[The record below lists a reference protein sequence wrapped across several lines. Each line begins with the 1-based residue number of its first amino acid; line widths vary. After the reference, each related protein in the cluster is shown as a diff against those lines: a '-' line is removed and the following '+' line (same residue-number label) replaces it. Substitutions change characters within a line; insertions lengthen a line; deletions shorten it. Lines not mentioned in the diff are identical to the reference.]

1 MDISRSIAQYKIKK
15 RNYNIFLIFGLFI
28 FQFVGI
34 FLSLLRNT
42 DTKNITIIFSLIFIF
57 LTFITNII
65 VPKIT
70 KGDST
75 FILLVNLLFSVS
87 LIIMIRLDN
96 PTANKHLM
104 WYFLG
109 VTIFFIVF
117 FIMKYMDKF
126 LKNKFVLYFVLTFLT
141 FLVTF
146 ALGFR
151 SGGAKNWIR
160 VGSLFTIQLSE
171 FAKITYI
178 FMLASYY
185 YNIKEYQTKRLG
197 KYYLAIATYIFS
209 GMFFIQGELGTA
221 VLLFGL
227 FLSTMFIFERRYFF
241 IILNIVIGIIG
252 IYLASLV
259 LSHIKVRIDIW
270 LDPWKDYNN
279 RGYQII
285 QGLFAIANGSFFGA
299 GIGLGRPDLVPVIE
313 TDYILA
319 AVIEEMGIFMGFAL
333 LMIYIIIFYKT
344 IKVALELKSDYYSVL
359 SMNIGLIYAFQT
371 LIMFGGILKLIPLTG
386 ITTPFLSYGGSSTIV
401 NFILLGVLQ
410 FLTTRA
416 GDKYEK
422 LEG

>member
-1 MDISRSIAQYKIKK
+1 MDINRSIAQYKSKK
-15 RNYNIFLIFGLFI
+15 KTYNNFLIFGLFI
-28 FQFVGI
+28 FQFVGL

-42 DTKNITIIFSLIFIF
+42 DSKNITIILSIVFIVMTLLSNALI
-57 LTFITNII
+57 
-65 VPKIT
+65 PKIT

-75 FILLVNLLFSVS
+75 FILLVNLLFTISA
-87 LIIMIRLDN
+87 IMMIRLDI
-96 PTANKHLM
+96 PTANKHMM
-104 WYFLG
+104 WYVLGLIIFL
-109 VTIFFIVF
+109 FVF
-117 FIMKYMDKF
+117 FVMKYMDKF
-126 LKNKFVLYFVLTFLT
+126 LKNKFILYFSLTFLT
-141 FLVTF
+141 FLITF

-160 VGSLFTIQLSE
+160 IGNLFTIQLSE
-171 FAKITYI
+171 FAKIGYI

-185 YNIKEYQTKRLG
+185 YNIEEYQQKKLG
-197 KYYLAIATYIFS
+197 KYYTAIATYIFS

-221 VLLFGL
+221 TLLFGL
-227 FLSTMFIFERRYFF
+227 FLSTMFILERRYFF
-241 IILNIVIGIIG
+241 IILNIVIGLIG

-259 LSHIKVRIDIW
+259 LSHIRVRIDIW

-285 QGLFAIANGSFFGA
+285 QGLFALANGSFFGA

-319 AVIEEMGIFMGFAL
+319 AIIEEMGIFMGFAI

-344 IKVALELKSDYYSVL
+344 IKVALEFKSNYYSSL
-359 SMNIGLIYAFQT
+359 SMNIGLIFAFQT

-401 NFILLGVLQ
+401 NFTLLGILQ
-410 FLTTRA
+410 YLTTRT
-416 GDKYEK
+416 GGKYEK